1 MNHKPIIIIL
11 SIIIPVVVALLYVT
25 PKISGFEI
33 DFLPL
38 LNAIVNGTVF
48 FTLIFAVKAI
58 KNGNRVLHQKLIYLA
73 LVLSTIFL
81 LSYITHHLTHESV
94 KFGGEGFIKYFYYFV
109 LISHI
114 TLSAVIMPMVL
125 ITLSRALKENF
136 EHHKKIARITFP
148 MWLYVSFTGVL
159 VYILISPYYI

>member
-1 MNHKPIIIIL
+1 
-11 SIIIPVVVALLYVT
+11 
-25 PKISGFEI
+25 
-33 DFLPL
+33 
-38 LNAIVNGTVF
+38 
-48 FTLIFAVKAI
+48 
-58 KNGNRVLHQKLIYLA
+58 
-73 LVLSTIFL
+73 
-81 LSYITHHLTHESV
+81 V

-159 VYILISPYYI
+159 VYVLISPYYI